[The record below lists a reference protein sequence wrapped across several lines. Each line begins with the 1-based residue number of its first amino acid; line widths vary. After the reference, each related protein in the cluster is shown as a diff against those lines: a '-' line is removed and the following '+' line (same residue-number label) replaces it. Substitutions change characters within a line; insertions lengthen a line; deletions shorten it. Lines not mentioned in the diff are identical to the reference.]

1 MSKHDVKTYELNK
14 ISQAEA
20 QNFGFMN
27 LQRKSDLITFFFF
40 KGMILRSSKVCLK
53 GWLNTIGGFRNER
66 ADPVC

>member
-27 LQRKSDLITFFFF
+27 LQIKSDLKEWYLDPQKFV
-40 KGMILRSSKVCLK
+40 SK
-53 GWLNTIGGFRNER
+53 
-66 ADPVC
+66 DS

>member
-27 LQRKSDLITFFFF
+27 LQIKSDLIPFFFFKF

-53 GWLNTIGGFRNER
+53 G
-66 ADPVC
+66 

>member
-27 LQRKSDLITFFFF
+27 LQIKSDLIPLFFFLNLKEWYLDPQKF
-40 KGMILRSSKVCLK
+40 VSK
-53 GWLNTIGGFRNER
+53 
-66 ADPVC
+66 DS